1 MKDMQMASPKANGA
15 WLIDGPLE
23 WCVCSGKGWEKDL
36 MEFTFALDKAF
47 DMVLPNILATKLKI
61 YGFTGD
67 EYTLG

>member
-1 MKDMQMASPKANGA
+1 
-15 WLIDGPLE
+15 
-23 WCVCSGKGWEKDL
+23 